1 MQTLVEILFV
11 LGLILPPAAVAVGV
25 CVGAAGSMLVY
36 GRSQTGD
43 RRDPQQQPVA
53 LHPPAGR

>member
-1 MQTLVEILFV
+1 MQTLVEMLFV

-25 CVGAAGSMLVY
+25 CVAAGSMLVH
-36 GRSQTGD
+36 GRSQAEG

-53 LHPPAGR
+53 LHHPAGR

>member
-25 CVGAAGSMLVY
+25 CVVAAGSMLVHR
-36 GRSQTGD
+36 RSQAGD
-43 RRDPQQQPVA
+43 RRGPQQQPVA
-53 LHPPAGR
+53 LHHPAGR